1 MKVARLLLAD
11 DHTLVRAGLRNLLA
25 SVPGIEVVGEAD
37 DVRKALLLAEQL
49 QPDLVLMDLSMP
61 GLTGLE
67 ATARLRKAWPKIK
80 VLVLSMYQNEE
91 HVRQA
96 LRNGAQGY
104 LLKDAAPEEL
114 ELAIQT
120 VLSGQ
125 AYLSPAI
132 AASVIGSYVL
142 EPGTR
147 AGETTQLTPRQI
159 EVLRLVAQ
167 GLSSKEIAR
176 QLGVSVK
183 TVDSHRSGL
192 MKQLDIHEVTGLVR
206 YAIHTGL
213 IQAGL

>member
-1 MKVARLLLAD
+1 MKLARLVLAD
-11 DHTLVRAGLRNLLA
+11 DHALVRAGLRNLLA
-25 SVPGIEVVGEAD
+25 LVPGIEVVGEAED
-37 DVRKALLLAEQL
+37 GRRVLLLAEQL

-67 ATARLRKAWPKIK
+67 ATARLRKTWPKIK

-96 LRNGAQGY
+96 MRNGAHGY

-114 ELAIQT
+114 ELAIHA

-125 AYLSPAI
+125 TYLSSAI
-132 AASVIGSYVL
+132 AATVILSQAAA
-142 EPGTR
+142 PGTQDDR
-147 AGETTQLTPRQI
+147 TTQLTPRQL

-167 GLSSKEIAR
+167 GLSSKDIAR
-176 QLGVSVK
+176 RLAVSVK